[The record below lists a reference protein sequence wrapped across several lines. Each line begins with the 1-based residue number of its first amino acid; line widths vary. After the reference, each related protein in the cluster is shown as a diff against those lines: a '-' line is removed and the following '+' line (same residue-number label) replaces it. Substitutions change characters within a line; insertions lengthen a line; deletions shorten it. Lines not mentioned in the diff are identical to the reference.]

1 MRLET
6 KIGAFGVGFYSVFAD
21 CEEPFVIS
29 GRKTM
34 AFLWKGN
41 SLYTKAS
48 ALPADHPSQDTT
60 FLLNYRSSTSP
71 MPDLLSIC
79 QFLCTSLTFVGL
91 ESIDLFVD
99 KWQII
104 SLKKKSAPGASASL
118 PKDIKPKTKEGLMK
132 ITGVVHQSTQIDAK
146 WLNVVDWTPQRATQ
160 ANEEEI
166 EMVPSLKSLFSRLK
180 GGTSSASAA
189 AKKAAKEA
197 EQMRQM
203 QVADNVTATSQA
215 SVFLRISTV
224 NIQTFASAAFAAE
237 LERATKKPPPK
248 HTKIA
253 ILTSSHDETS
263 ASLSTQSGVTAHKA
277 TELFTSVLPN
287 KHGRIFIGFP
297 TAQTTGMLCHISAP
311 SVIPTVERESIDL
324 NARYVKTWNI
334 EMLRVAGIACRIAY
348 TGEMEELKSRIS
360 ASAKTVGRPTIVA
373 ADIEAVTPHAVH
385 VFKQYTAAESTPS
398 ANVGKLIE
406 EAFWDCSTKASMD
419 ILSTKGVLPSH
430 QVRVVSEPLSFV
442 ENVPLVPSSIT
453 SDAENFI
460 RRLFER
466 GMVSDMTVKDI
477 QKELESRS
485 LSEEQLME
493 FLKWSSAQLTSQQL
507 DTTTIQSLLEA
518 AVATIGG
525 ADGGQVMVLS
535 QINTFLMGAKI
546 PADMPLPDHTIPF
559 KFTKGM
565 TRQQLEQFGWD
576 ELQIVPWARFLV
588 EGADRKMLQP
598 DQSILVSPMFAK
610 QFFVVLSKQWE
621 SLGQSSKASIVDLL
635 TSRTVVPTKQGMRKP
650 TDAYFPSVKLFDDL
664 ATVDLPAGVKEKV
677 LTALG
682 VRKTIELTV
691 VFDRLMSQSPKGEQK
706 WSFADLVRYLV
717 SVKDDIP
724 KQDIERLKNT
734 AICPVEEGKGEH
746 RKAGKLCKVSE
757 LFEPKDTFRTLGL
770 PVLFWAG
777 MWRPAG
783 PEGRFLA
790 QLGLRPCPDVPIL
803 VGKMLEAAATSN
815 EPLYNEAF
823 KYFVDFHH
831 INGYAKFDIRR
842 IADAPILRVEGTPF
856 PKLYAPNNCY
866 WDERASTMDFAVLA
880 ADLRPQYLKFGVAQN
895 PPIQT
900 CATRLINTPPKSVR
914 EAMMVFGY
922 LSGRLGE
929 INANLAEAIGNSKIV
944 PIFKRTAEKSSVRYV
959 NPKMV
964 FLGDPQAYGDIL
976 DFVDFGIEANS
987 FLLKVGSKNEPSSLE
1002 LARMVIA
1009 DPGRILGSL
1018 ETTRYTDLL
1027 RKLAENQATL
1037 KADKVLWKEM
1047 KGSAFL
1053 LGYTEEIDESTK
1065 KSSKSGEWD
1074 DYDEDV
1080 ATVRSHSLRRPEAL
1094 VVVDMANEYS
1104 LFREHLCC
1112 APDDTSL
1119 ERFYSALGVPA
1130 LSSLI
1135 KEDDTIGNMP
1145 RDQSY
1150 AQKFKN
1156 LIIER
1161 TRVFLYDYQGDLLR
1175 DVKWLEKSLS
1185 VVLVEH
1191 ISRRI
1196 SLQGYRVRAQ
1206 VHKRTA
1212 AIQNEGRKGVTL
1224 FITPGPDYYEVSTQ
1238 IAYTMLPKPRQN
1250 DIIALESVM
1259 SSDLRRLRV
1268 KGYNV
1273 DRILA
1278 RKEYENRIAK
1288 EQREKQAADERRR
1301 AEEEQQRQAA
1311 ERKLATE
1318 GHNGAPPPYE
1328 DAVTTPTRIKSGK
1341 AVAETPMPNMPGAFG
1356 TPEDD
1361 SPRDREIARQGKRP
1375 ANNNIFSSFQDS
1387 MQGWGQQLLGSR
1399 PNVNQGLPAPG
1410 SHDDGLAYGE
1420 SAPDPNRHVNPVD
1433 SEKNVA
1439 RNLNNAIQA
1448 CRSHTSSSIFSQP
1461 QQSQVEEAKGSYC
1474 DNKPAQNISFAS
1486 TSAGGIKVF
1495 LSAAAM
1501 ATKDAFLTSE
1511 SASINTFSYI
1521 LLDLGSI
1528 FNLPP
1533 STLHIF
1539 HDSAGSTIAF
1549 NQNGA
1554 LFFNYF
1560 YFKSLHAAT
1569 WETSRSTKMDAL
1581 AYWWITMCHE
1591 LAHNLVGE
1599 HSARHSF
1606 YAESFAQGYFGKV
1619 MGKALQYS

>member
-1 MRLET
+1 
-6 KIGAFGVGFYSVFAD
+6 
-21 CEEPFVIS
+21 
-29 GRKTM
+29 M

-48 ALPADHPSQDTT
+48 TLPPDHANQDTT
-60 FLLNYRSSTSP
+60 FLLNYRSTTSP

-91 ESIDLFVD
+91 ESIELFVD
-99 KWQII
+99 KWNII
-104 SLKKKSAPGASASL
+104 SLSKKSAPGAAATL

-132 ITGVVHQSTQIDAK
+132 IVGVVHQSTQIDAK
-146 WLNVVDWTPQRATQ
+146 WLNVVDWAPQKNAQAT
-160 ANEEEI
+160 EEEV
-166 EMVPSLKSLFSRLK
+166 EMVPSLKSLFSRLRV
-180 GGTSSASAA
+180 GASSTNAA
-189 AKKAAKEA
+189 ARKAAKEA
-197 EQMRQM
+197 EQQRQM
-203 QVADNVTATSQA
+203 QVADSVTLTSQA

-224 NIQTFASAAFAAE
+224 NIQTYASTAFAAE

-248 HTKIA
+248 HTRIA

-348 TGEMEELKSRIS
+348 TGEMEELRSRIS
-360 ASAKTVGRPTIVA
+360 ASMKTANRPIIAA
-373 ADIEAVTPHAVH
+373 ADIESVTPHAVH
-385 VFKQYTAAESTPS
+385 VFKQYTATESTPS
-398 ANVGKLIE
+398 SNVGKLIE

-453 SDAENFI
+453 SDAEDFI

-485 LSEEQLME
+485 LTEEQLVE
-493 FLKWSSAQLTSQQL
+493 FLKWCSAQLSSQQL
-507 DTTTIQSLLEA
+507 DTTTIQSLLES
-518 AVATIGG
+518 AVATIG
-525 ADGGQVMVLS
+525 AEDGGQVLVLS

-546 PADMPLPDHTIPF
+546 PAEMPLPDHTIPF

-576 ELQIVPWARFLV
+576 ELQIVPWSRFLV
-588 EGADRKMLQP
+588 EGAERKSLQP

-610 QFFVVLSKQWE
+610 QYFVVLSKQWD
-621 SLGQSSKASIVDLL
+621 SLGTNSKASMVDLL
-635 TSRTVVPTKQGMRKP
+635 SKRTVLPTKQGMRKP

-664 ATVDLPAGVKEKV
+664 ATVDLPASVKDKV
-677 LTALG
+677 LNALG

-724 KQDIERLKNT
+724 KQDIERLKTT
-734 AICPVEEGKGEH
+734 AICPVEEGQGEH
-746 RKAGKLCKVSE
+746 RKPGKLCKVSN
-757 LFEPKDTFRTLGL
+757 LFEPKDVHRTLGL
-770 PVLFWAG
+770 PVLYWAG

-790 QLGLRPCPDVPIL
+790 QLGLRPCPEVPVL
-803 VGKMLEAAATSN
+803 VGKMIEAAATSN
-815 EPLYNEAF
+815 QALYNEAF
-823 KYFVDFHH
+823 KYFVDYHH
-831 INGYAKFDIRR
+831 TNGYARFDIRR
-842 IADAPILRVEGTPF
+842 FADAPILRVEGTTF
-856 PKLYAPNNCY
+856 PQLYAPNNCY
-866 WDERASTMDFAVLA
+866 WNEKASVMDFAVMA
-880 ADLRPQYLKFGVAQN
+880 ADIRPHAMKFGVAQD
-895 PPIQT
+895 PPIQA
-900 CATRLINTPPKSVR
+900 CATRLINTPPKSIR

-929 INANLAEAIGNSKIV
+929 INANLAEAIGNAKIV
-944 PIFKRTAEKSSVRYV
+944 PIFKRTGEKQTMRYV

-976 DFVDFGIEANS
+976 DFVDFGLEANS

-1002 LARMVIA
+1002 LARMVVEN
-1009 DPGRILGSL
+1009 PGRILGSL
-1018 ETTRYTDLL
+1018 DTDRYLDLL
-1027 RKLAENQATL
+1027 KKLAENQATI
-1037 KADKVLWKEM
+1037 KADKTLWKAM
-1047 KGSAFL
+1047 KDSAFL
-1053 LGYTEEIDESTK
+1053 LGYTEEADNVGSTTKNSQEHDEY
-1065 KSSKSGEWD
+1065 D
-1074 DYDEDV
+1074 DDV
-1080 ATVRSHSLRRPEAL
+1080 SYVRSFSLRRPEGL
-1094 VVVDMANEYS
+1094 VVVDMAYEFS
-1104 LFREHLCC
+1104 MFREHLCC
-1112 APDDTSL
+1112 APDDMAL
-1119 ERFYSALGVPA
+1119 ERFYSALGTPA
-1130 LSSLI
+1130 LSTLV
-1135 KEDDTIGNMP
+1135 EFDDRVGTMP
-1145 RDQSY
+1145 RDQNP
-1150 AQKFKN
+1150 AQKFRN
-1156 LIIER
+1156 LVIER
-1161 TRVFLYDYQGDLLR
+1161 SRVFLYDYSGDLRR
-1175 DVKWLEKSLS
+1175 DVKWLEKNLS
-1185 VVLVEH
+1185 VVLVED

-1196 SLQGYRVRAQ
+1196 SLAGYKVRPIVQ
-1206 VHKRTA
+1206 KRTA
-1212 AIQNEGRKGVTL
+1212 ALNSDGKKGVSL
-1224 FITPGPDYYEVSTQ
+1224 FITPSPDYYEVSTQ
-1238 IAYTMLPKPRQN
+1238 IAKILLSRPRHN

-1288 EQREKQAADERRR
+1288 EQRDKQAAEERRR
-1301 AEEEQQRQAA
+1301 AEEEQKRQEEERRLSTQR
-1311 ERKLATE
+1311 
-1318 GHNGAPPPYE
+1318 HSGAPPPY
-1328 DAVTTPTRIKSGK
+1328 DQAVAPTPNTPTKGKSGK
-1341 AVAETPMPNMPGAFG
+1341 AAMETPMPNMPGAFG
-1356 TPEDD
+1356 SPEDD
-1361 SPRDREIARQGKRP
+1361 SPKETQIARQGKKP
-1375 ANNNIFSSFQDS
+1375 ANNIFSSFQDS
-1387 MQGWGQQLLGSR
+1387 MQGWGQQLLGNR
-1399 PNVNQGLPAPG
+1399 PHVNQGLPAPGG
-1410 SHDDGLAYGE
+1410 SHDDGLAYGD
-1420 SAPDPNRHVNPVD
+1420 SGADPNRHVNPVD
-1433 SEKNVA
+1433 SEKNVT

-1448 CRSHTSSSIFSQP
+1448 CRSHTSSSLFSQP
-1461 QQSQVEEAKGSYC
+1461 QQNVVEEAKGSYC
-1474 DNKPAQNISFAS
+1474 DNKPAQDIQYAS

-1495 LSAAAM
+1495 LSSSTLS
-1501 ATKDAFLTSE
+1501 TKDAFLAAE
-1511 SASINTFSYI
+1511 SSSIDTFSYI

-1539 HDSAGSTIAF
+1539 YDPNASTIAF

-1560 YFKSLHAAT
+1560 YFKSLHSKN
-1569 WETSRSTKMDAL
+1569 WETSRSTKVDAL
-1581 AYWWITMCHE
+1581 SYWWITMCHE

-1606 YAESFAQGYFGKV
+1606 YTESFAQGYFGRV
-1619 MGKALQYS
+1619 VQKALQYA

>member
-1 MRLET
+1 
-6 KIGAFGVGFYSVFAD
+6 
-21 CEEPFVIS
+21 
-29 GRKTM
+29 
-34 AFLWKGN
+34 
-41 SLYTKAS
+41 
-48 ALPADHPSQDTT
+48 
-60 FLLNYRSSTSP
+60 
-71 MPDLLSIC
+71 
-79 QFLCTSLTFVGL
+79 VGL

-99 KWQII
+99 KWSII
-104 SLKKKSAPGASASL
+104 SLTKKSAPGAVASL

-132 ITGVVHQSTQIDAK
+132 IVGVVHQSTQIDAK
-146 WLNVVDWTPQRATQ
+146 WMNVIDWTPQKNSQAT
-160 ANEEEI
+160 EEEV
-166 EMVPSLKSLFSRLK
+166 EMVPSLKSLFSRLRV
-180 GGTSSASAA
+180 GASSTNAA
-189 AKKAAKEA
+189 ARKLAKEA
-197 EQMRQM
+197 EHMRQL
-203 QVADNVTATSQA
+203 QVADNVALTSHA

-224 NIQTFASAAFAAE
+224 NIQTYASTAFAAE

-248 HTKIA
+248 QTRIA

-348 TGEMEELKSRIS
+348 TGEMEELRSRIV
-360 ASAKTVGRPTIVA
+360 ASMKAAGRPVIGS
-373 ADIEAVTPHAVH
+373 ADIESVTPHAVH
-385 VFKQYTAAESTPS
+385 VFKQYTATESTPS
-398 ANVGKLIE
+398 SNVGRLIE
-406 EAFWDCSTKASMD
+406 EAFWECSTKASMD

-442 ENVPLVPSSIT
+442 ENVPLVPSTIT
-453 SDAENFI
+453 SGAEDFI

-485 LSEEQLME
+485 LTEEQLVE
-493 FLKWSSAQLTSQQL
+493 FLKWCSAQLISQQL
-507 DTTTIQSLLEA
+507 DTTTIQTLLGS

-525 ADGGQVMVLS
+525 KDGGQVLVLS

-546 PADMPLPDHTIPF
+546 PAEMPLPDHTIPF
-559 KFTKGM
+559 RFTKGM
-565 TRQQLEQFGWD
+565 TRQQLEQFAWE
-576 ELQIVPWARFLV
+576 ELQIVPWSRYLV
-588 EGADRKMLQP
+588 EGADRKMLPP

-610 QFFVVLSKQWE
+610 QYFVVLSKQWD
-621 SLGQSSKASIVDLL
+621 SLGTSSKASITELL
-635 TSRTVVPTKQGMRKP
+635 STRTVLPTKQGMRKP

-664 ATVDLPAGVKEKV
+664 ATVDLPGTVKEKV
-677 LTALG
+677 LNALG

-706 WSFADLVRYLV
+706 WSFADLVKYLV
-717 SVKDDIP
+717 SVRDDIP

-734 AICPVEEGKGEH
+734 AICPVEEGRGEH

-757 LFEPKDTFRTLGL
+757 LFEPKDVFRSLGL

-783 PEGRFLA
+783 PEGRFLSL
-790 QLGLRPCPDVPIL
+790 LGLRPYPEVPTL

-815 EPLYNEAF
+815 QHLYNEAF

-831 INGYAKFDIRR
+831 TNGYIKFDLRR
-842 IADAPILRVEGTPF
+842 IADAPILRVENTNF
-856 PKLYAPNNCY
+856 PMLYAPNNCY
-866 WDERASTMDFAVLA
+866 WNEKASTMDFAVLA
-880 ADLRPQYLKFGVAQN
+880 ADIRPHAMKFGVAQD
-895 PPIQT
+895 PPIQACT
-900 CATRLINTPPKSVR
+900 TRLINTPPKYVR

-944 PIFKRTAEKSSVRYV
+944 PIFKRTSEKQTVRYV

-976 DFVDFGIEANS
+976 DFVDFGLEANS
-987 FLLKVGSKNEPSSLE
+987 FLLKVGSKNEPSSVE
-1002 LARMVIA
+1002 LARMVVD

-1018 ETTRYTDLL
+1018 DTNRYLDLL
-1027 RKLAENQATL
+1027 RKLAENQTTL
-1037 KADKVLWKEM
+1037 KTDKQLWRDM
-1047 KGSAFL
+1047 KASSFL
-1053 LGYTEEIDESTK
+1053 LGYTEEIDDAGKTSAKPHDHDEY
-1065 KSSKSGEWD
+1065 D
-1074 DYDEDV
+1074 DDLSF
-1080 ATVRSHSLRRPEAL
+1080 VRSYSLRRPEGL
-1094 VVVDMANEYS
+1094 VVVDAAYEYS
-1104 LFREHLCC
+1104 MFREHLCC
-1112 APDDTSL
+1112 APDDMAL
-1119 ERFYSALGVPA
+1119 ERFYSALGVPS
-1130 LSSLI
+1130 LQSLI
-1135 KEDDTIGNMP
+1135 ENDDRIGNMP
-1145 RDQSY
+1145 RDQNP
-1150 AQKFKN
+1150 AQKFRT

-1161 TRVFLYDYQGDLLR
+1161 ARVFLYDYSGDLRR
-1175 DVKWLEKSLS
+1175 DVKWLEKNMS

-1196 SLQGYRVRAQ
+1196 SLLGYKIRPV
-1206 VHKRTA
+1206 VEKRTA
-1212 AIQNEGRKGVTL
+1212 ALNNDGKKDVSL
-1224 FITPGPDYYEVSTQ
+1224 FITPNPDYYEVSTQ
-1238 IAYTMLPKPRQN
+1238 IAKILLSRPRHN

-1288 EQREKQAADERRR
+1288 EQRDKQAAEERKR
-1301 AEEEQQRQAA
+1301 AEEEHKRQEE
-1311 ERKLATE
+1311 ERHLAK
-1318 GHNGAPPPYE
+1318 HQNSGAPPPYE
-1328 DAVTTPTRIKSGK
+1328 DAVTPTKGK
-1341 AVAETPMPNMPGAFG
+1341 PEKASMDTPMPVMPGAFG
-1356 TPEDD
+1356 SPEDD
-1361 SPRDREIARQGKRP
+1361 SPRETQIARQGGKKP
-1375 ANNNIFSSFQDS
+1375 ANSIFSSFQDS
-1387 MQGWGQQLLGSR
+1387 MQGWGQQLLGNR
-1399 PNVNQGLPAPG
+1399 PHVNQGLPTAG
-1410 SHDDGLAYGE
+1410 GAHDDGLAYGE
-1420 SAPDPNRHVNPVD
+1420 SMGDPNRHVNPVD

-1448 CRSHTSSSIFSQP
+1448 CRSHTSSSLFAQP
-1461 QQSQVEEAKGSYC
+1461 QQNVVEEAKGSYC
-1474 DNKPAQNISFAS
+1474 DNKPAQDITYAS

-1495 LSAAAM
+1495 LSS
-1501 ATKDAFLTSE
+1501 ATFSQKDRFLSTE
-1511 SASINTFSYI
+1511 SAGLDIFSYI

-1539 HDSAGSTIAF
+1539 YDALSSTIAF

-1569 WETSRSTKMDAL
+1569 WETSRSTKVDAL
-1581 AYWWITMCHE
+1581 SYWWITMCHE

-1606 YAESFAQGYFGKV
+1606 YTESFAQGYFGRV
-1619 MGKALQYS
+1619 VQKALQYA